1 MKVKQVIKLLSE
13 LDPEESIV
21 IAFWEKG
28 AFEGILQD
36 DDDWEAIAHC
46 ATDEADWSQAH
57 EDIIAHIEMFQKFN
71 KVLGF
76 RKVKRNN
83 E

>member
-1 MKVKQVIKLLSE
+1 MKVKQAIKLLSE

-36 DDDWEAIAHC
+36 DTDWETIADNV
-46 ATDEADWSQAH
+46 TNEADWSRAH
-57 EDIIAHIEMFQKFN
+57 EDIIHHIEMFQA
-71 KVLGF
+71 GF